1 MTRPALVDV
10 NVLLPLLLP
19 QHPVHAAARQWLGL
33 QAKNTT
39 RYALPVQLGVLRL
52 LSQPRVMGNRALL
65 PEAALQTWA
74 DLVDAADMQ
83 ELVAPQPQHALL
95 LRQCVA
101 GRVATPNLWTNAWL
115 AALAMATN
123 STMVTFDHGFRG
135 FTGLQLTLL
144 QAP

>member
-1 MTRPALVDV
+1 MMRPALVDV

-19 QHPVHAAARQWLGL
+19 QHPAHAAARQWLGL

-52 LSQPRVMGNRALL
+52 LSQPRVMGNSALL
-65 PEAALQTWA
+65 PDVALQTWA

-83 ELVAPQPQHALL
+83 ELVAPQPQHGLL

-115 AALAMATN
+115 AALAMATH
-123 STMVTFDHGFRG
+123 STMVTFSHGFRG
-135 FTGLQLTLL
+135 FAGLQLTLL